1 MYSDKKELRQHI
13 KTLKKEFSDREQTKQ
28 TIAIHTSLEES
39 DAFINARHVLFYWA
53 MSDEVATEQI
63 INNWHTHKA
72 IYLPVID
79 GDNLK
84 IVQYTGNDCLVPG
97 DKYGIPEPNGPTL
110 ANEDLIDLVIVP
122 GVAFDS
128 NNNRM
133 GRGAGYYD
141 RILKRLPQAKKIAF
155 AFDFQIIDQVPVEPH
170 DIKMDLVISAN
181 LTAI

>member
-1 MYSDKKELRQHI
+1 MHRNKKELRHHI
-13 KTLKKEFSDREQTKQ
+13 KSLKKEFSTQAQKKQ
-28 TIAIHTSLEES
+28 AIAIHSNLEAS
-39 DAFINARHVLFYWA
+39 SFFINARHVLFYWA
-53 MSDEVATEQI
+53 MSDEVATKQI
-63 INNWHTHKA
+63 INKWHIHKA

-84 IVQYTGNDCLVPG
+84 IVQYTGKDCLVPG

-181 LTAI
+181 ITAI